1 MQSRQT
7 RTTKNNTP
15 YKEGLK
21 REQGLVLGSRTQETL
36 GTIERFGLYH
46 TRLWAWYI
54 LIEYKTM
61 CIGYFREIPYLIR
74 IKQVIFILKRRCE
87 PSPILFT
94 NIQVW
99 FMQIKYLVLKEAC
112 ITSKHT
118 TLYIG
123 LN

>member
-1 MQSRQT
+1 
-7 RTTKNNTP
+7 
-15 YKEGLK
+15 
-21 REQGLVLGSRTQETL
+21 
-36 GTIERFGLYH
+36 
-46 TRLWAWYI
+46 
-54 LIEYKTM
+54 M
-61 CIGYFREIPYLIR
+61 CVGYFREIPYLIR
-74 IKQVIFILKRRCE
+74 IKQVILILKRRCE